1 MTTKYAIMQR
11 EFCVYN
17 KEDKSKGYRLF
28 SSMPLYHDATRSEA
42 NEALE
47 ELEQVQRNN
56 GYEVEIVRHGWSVDT
71 LVCRKGD
78 DKTEFV
84 VVEEGSEK
92 PYIFSHD
99 LRRRLEEAK
108 DGLYMKPVCGGYWS
122 KNPQECDCYEAGVFD
137 IPRQQWQLFPDL
149 QVEFY
154 AECEKT
160 DEQPLGIDI
169 LREDDTNE
177 FYLSGLFEFMLEMEA
192 KSVFEAESV
201 SVN

>member
-1 MTTKYAIMQR
+1 MKTKYAIMQR

-28 SSMPLYHDATRSEA
+28 SSMPLYRNATMSETID
-42 NEALE
+42 ALE

-56 GYEVEIVRHGWSVDT
+56 GYEVETIKQGWMLYT

-108 DGLYMKPVCGGYWS
+108 EELHIKPVYDVKWS
-122 KNPQECDCYEAGVFD
+122 KDPREREYFETDVYD

-154 AECEKT
+154 AECEKI
-160 DEQPLGIDI
+160 DEQFVGIDI
-169 LREDDTNE
+169 VVEDDTNE

-192 KSVFEAESV
+192 KSVFNTDSV